1 MTLTMA
7 VGKNGVPFKK
17 PPPKAAPEQPLLAI
31 EGPPKAAP
39 KGTPPWKQ
47 PPPSKDGSSPMPKD
61 GSGA

>member
-7 VGKNGVPFKK
+7 VSKNGVPFKK
-17 PPPKAAPEQPLLAI
+17 PPPPAP

-39 KGTPPWKQ
+39 QTPKGTPQWKQ